1 MAVVGLPP
9 AFIPPVVAVPA
20 ANAIV
25 PLVAGAAATGVTL
38 PVLPLVGAVVVG
50 AAVAG
55 LAALAVGALVSQ
67 DWGYLNKREA
77 TGQPNWQG
85 PTQGYVH
92 PNSVVYGQGD
102 GTGHMQPVIGN
113 PELWSNPYGLQVP
126 DNAVVSTWWELK
138 EPEPGSAY
146 GWIFRYGY
154 TNGQGVFQ
162 NYCIRAGILDNCA
175 TDSRVA
181 GQEPLMQVTGWRR
194 SGQTDLEPEVAPIT
208 EPSVIPFPQPEPAP
222 SPQPQPQPKPLP
234 LPLPLP
240 KVTPVQPATAPAE
253 TGDRPRAVPRVAPAT
268 ARPLPLNTPQPQGSP
283 IQADGTQAPAPKPP
297 PAKTPTD
304 AHIVNGVPIR
314 SPGPAPTPE
323 GIAKEV
329 GRIEEKLASL
339 MDPKQAPGGDNTDR
353 LGLLFQLAQQIFEFL
368 TSVTASGEYTLSSP
382 CVLDE
387 NDQRIVQSVQY
398 GGALGPIGLVSNKVD
413 ALAELIQVHKDLK
426 QPICRQTPA
435 VGQPV
440 TVNFVQTD

>member
-25 PLVAGAAATGVTL
+25 PLVAGAAATGVSL

-55 LAALAVGALVSQ
+55 LAALAVGAFVSQ
-67 DWGYLNKREA
+67 DWGYLNKRGA

-85 PTQGYVH
+85 PTQGNVY
-92 PNSVVYGQGD
+92 PNSVVFGQGN
-102 GTGHMQPVIGN
+102 GSGYMQPVVTN
-113 PELWSNPYGLQVP
+113 AELWSDLRATPVP
-126 DNAVVSTWWELK
+126 DNAVVSTWWEYT
-138 EPEPGSAY
+138 EPEVLQSF
-146 GWIFRYGY
+146 GWTFHYSWMEPSGQVRYE
-154 TNGQGVFQ
+154 
-162 NYCIRAGILDNCA
+162 CIKAGIFNSCA
-175 TDSRVA
+175 IGGEQPGEEPKMQISGWQRVGA
-181 GQEPLMQVTGWRR
+181 SE
-194 SGQTDLEPEVAPIT
+194 LEPEVAPII

-222 SPQPQPQPKPLP
+222 APQPQPQPEPLP

-240 KVTPVQPATAPAE
+240 EIAPVQPATAPAE

-283 IQADGTQAPAPKPP
+283 MQADGTQAPAPQLP

-339 MDPKQAPGGDNTDR
+339 MDPKRAPDGDNTDR

-398 GGALGPIGLVSNKVD
+398 GGAMGPIGLVSNKVD